1 MLPSAPHDRPLPRFV
16 QLACGRRG
24 TSARIAA
31 RKWPR
36 HDSVSEIAQEDIER
50 VTGGS
55 VRHTFPSNYR
65 LAVDAM
71 NKGKPLVIENH
82 NKLAASFVGF
92 AKALAGVTPAPESS
106 ETRSG
111 LLGRLTGRR

>member
-1 MLPSAPHDRPLPRFV
+1 
-16 QLACGRRG
+16 
-24 TSARIAA
+24 
-31 RKWPR
+31 
-36 HDSVSEIAQEDIER
+36 
-50 VTGGS
+50 

-71 NKGKPLVIENH
+71 NKGRPLVVENH
-82 NKLAASFVGF
+82 NKLAGALVGF
-92 AKALAGVTPAPESS
+92 AKTLAGVKSAPEPA